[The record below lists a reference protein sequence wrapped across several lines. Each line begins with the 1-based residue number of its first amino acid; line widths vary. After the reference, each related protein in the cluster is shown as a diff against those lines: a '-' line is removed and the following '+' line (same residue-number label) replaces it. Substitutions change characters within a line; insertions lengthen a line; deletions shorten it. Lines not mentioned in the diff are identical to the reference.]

1 MSPIRSRPSA
11 RTLGALTVLRTAP
24 AARAVVTSAATRPED
39 SQKSGKGTR
48 MKFRTRLGSAVFV
61 TLLAACTGEEL
72 THNNASSA
80 LSADAVVL
88 QWNEIAVQA
97 VGPTPPFPS
106 TRAMATVQ
114 VAVFEAVNA
123 ITHRY
128 TPYLGTVTAA
138 DGAST
143 DAAVIV
149 AAHDTLVWLFPAQ
162 AAMLDTERDASLL
175 RIPDGQAKDYGKAAG
190 AAAAAAM
197 IANRTGD
204 GSAPAQFWTPPNT
217 DPYEWQPTPSCA
229 SFGGRGAFLHWR
241 NVKPFGVDSSAQF
254 RAEPPPELV
263 DGNYANDFHEVHDVG
278 DVNNSTQRPQD
289 RADVAKLYAALP
301 PHRGWNLVARQI
313 ASTRSDEVTAT
324 ARTLAVMN
332 MSLSDAHI
340 TVFESKYLYRTW
352 RPETAI
358 PRAGEDGNQR
368 TDPDPFNPF
377 ITTPCFPGYPS
388 AHGAGGGAAR
398 VVLERAYGRK
408 GHDLTVTDAGAPGI
422 VLHYTDL
429 HDITDD
435 VSDARVFG
443 GIHFRYDQ
451 DAGNKMG
458 EDIGRY
464 NDDNRLTAVFG
475 D

>member
-1 MSPIRSRPSA
+1 MSPIRSRPLA
-11 RTLGALTVLRTAP
+11 RTLGTLIVLCAPP
-24 AARAVVTSAATRPED
+24 AAGATAR
-39 SQKSGKGTR
+39 
-48 MKFRTRLGSAVFV
+48 
-61 TLLAACTGEEL
+61 
-72 THNNASSA
+72 SA
-80 LSADAVVL
+80 LNGDAVVL
-88 QWNEIAVQA
+88 QWNEIAVQT
-97 VGPTPPFPS
+97 VGSTPPFPS

-128 TPYLGTVTAA
+128 RPYLGTVTAA

-143 DAAVIV
+143 DAAVII
-149 AAHDTLVWLFPAQ
+149 AAHDALAWLFPAQ
-162 AAMLDTERDASLL
+162 AATLDRQRDASLAA
-175 RIPDGQAKDYGKAAG
+175 IPDGQAKDDGKAAG

-197 IANRTGD
+197 IANRTDD
-204 GSAPAQFWTPPNT
+204 GSAPTQFWTPPNT

-229 SFGGRGAFLHWR
+229 NTGGRGAFLHWR

-254 RAEPPPELV
+254 RAKPPPELV
-263 DGNYANDFHEVHDVG
+263 NGSYANDFNEVHDVG
-278 DVNNSTQRPQD
+278 DINSTQRPKD
-289 RADVAKLYAALP
+289 RSDVAKLYAAQP
-301 PHRGWNLVARQI
+301 PHRGWNQVARQI
-313 ASTRSDEVTAT
+313 ASTRTDAVTTT

-358 PRAGEDGNQR
+358 NRADGDGNHR
-368 TDPDPFNPF
+368 TDRDPNFTPF

-408 GHDLTVTDAGAPGI
+408 GHDLEVTDPGASGI

-429 HDITDD
+429 RDITDD

-464 NDDNRLTAVFG
+464 NDDNRLIALFG